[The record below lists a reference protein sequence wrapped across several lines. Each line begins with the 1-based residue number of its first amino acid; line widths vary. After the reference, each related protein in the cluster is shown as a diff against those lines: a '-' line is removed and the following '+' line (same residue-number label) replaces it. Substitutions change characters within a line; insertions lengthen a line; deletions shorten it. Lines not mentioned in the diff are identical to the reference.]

1 MNLNNLSRTKATLL
15 NSSVATIAQVI
26 QLIAQFIA
34 RSVFI
39 YTLGSKYLGLNGLFL
54 NVLGYLNFAELGI
67 GSAITYSLYRPLNDH
82 DDAQVSA
89 ILHLFK
95 KLYRYIAIVVLVVG
109 LAVTPF
115 VPHLIGGST
124 KGINVNIQIA
134 FFLALSNTVLSY
146 FTTYKRTLLIADQKS
161 YVNTIN
167 TVGFNV
173 AGQCVQ
179 IAQLLIWDNFY
190 VYLIIQA
197 LMMLISNIR
206 ISYVVNRMYPT
217 ISFNSTEKVN
227 PKVIHYLKKNV
238 IGMFSAK
245 LGGIVVTG
253 TDNILLSYYIGLVA
267 VGMYSNYVMIVNGLT
282 MLINQLVSAVSAS
295 IGNLGASKA
304 SKEHQEKIF
313 YQYFMITS
321 LIALVASTGF
331 AGFSSAFVK
340 LWISR
345 KMVYT
350 FLPLTIISLNFYLQ
364 MLRQSIINYTNA
376 YGLYW
381 YERWKTLF
389 EAGVNLI
396 ISWCLVKNTSLGI
409 SAVLIG
415 TICSNL
421 VVNYAW
427 ESHIVLRYGLH
438 VRESQFLRLY
448 AGMILAGAT
457 VIIGT
462 TGVVYYYAKTSLLR
476 GIFVSIVAEFFALLA
491 YVLVTKVFYPKTIE
505 KIGFKRIIQSITIR
519 FK

>member
-1 MNLNNLSRTKATLL
+1 MNKLSRTRASIV
-15 NSSVATIAQVI
+15 NSSVATIAQAI
-26 QLIAQFIA
+26 QLIVQFIA

-39 YTLGSKYLGLNGLFL
+39 YTLGSKYLGLNGLFT
-54 NVLGYLNFAELGI
+54 NILGYLNFAELGI
-67 GSAITYSLYRPLNDH
+67 GSAITFSLYRPLNNH
-82 DDAQVSA
+82 DDIQVSA

-95 KLYRYIAIVVLVVG
+95 RLYRYIAIIVLVSG
-109 LAVTPF
+109 LAVTPL
-115 VPHLIGGST
+115 VPRLIGGST
-124 KGINVNIQIA
+124 KGIDVNIQIA
-134 FFLALSNTVLSY
+134 FLLALSNTVLSY

-173 AGQCVQ
+173 VGQCVQ

-197 LMMLISNIR
+197 LMMLVSNVR
-206 ISYVVNRMYPT
+206 ISHVVNQMYPT
-217 ISFNSTEKVN
+217 ISFNSTEKVD

-238 IGMFSAK
+238 VGMFSAK
-245 LGGIVVTG
+245 LGGILVTG
-253 TDNILLSYYIGLVA
+253 TDNILLSYYVGLVA
-267 VGMYSNYVMIVNGLT
+267 VGMYSNYVMIINGLT

-295 IGNLGASKA
+295 IGNLGASRA

-321 LIALVASTGF
+321 LIALVTSTGF
-331 AGFSSAFVK
+331 AGFASAFVK
-340 LWISR
+340 LWVSE

-350 FLPLTIISLNFYLQ
+350 FLPLTIISLNFFLQ
-364 MLRQSIINYTNA
+364 TLRQSIINYTNA

-396 ISWCLVKNTSLGI
+396 ISWYLVKNTNLGV

-421 VVNYAW
+421 FVNYVW
-427 ESHIVLRYGLH
+427 ESHIVLKYGLH
-438 VRESQFLRLY
+438 VPEGRFLKLY
-448 AGMILAGAT
+448 AGMIVVGS
-457 VIIGT
+457 VIIVGT
-462 TGVVYYYAKTSLLR
+462 TSVVYYYAKTSFFR
-476 GIFVSIVAEFFALLA
+476 GIIVSFTAEIFTLMAYALVIKFFH
-491 YVLVTKVFYPKTIE
+491 PKSIE
-505 KIGFKRIIQSITIR
+505 KLSFKHIIQDITTR
-519 FK
+519 LN